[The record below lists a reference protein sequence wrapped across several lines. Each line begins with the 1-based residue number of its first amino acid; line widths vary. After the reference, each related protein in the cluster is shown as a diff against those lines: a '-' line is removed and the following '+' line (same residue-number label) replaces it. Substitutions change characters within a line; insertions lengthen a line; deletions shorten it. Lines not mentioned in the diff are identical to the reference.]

1 MWFDI
6 NWNYFG
12 CEILPAKWRDSYIVA
27 FVKVILKPIDQVYY
41 SWYNWRI
48 DNLYILDHTGQVC
61 SLRGSL
67 NDKFDV
73 IERRIYLGDGQ
84 TNPTIYIYT
93 EPEAQ
98 DVYTNTESEG
108 KEGTMFVYTEAE
120 TADTGLDFIVYVPFE
135 ILNREIYA
143 IRAHIQ
149 LYKTGGLR
157 YAIIGI

>member
-6 NWNYFG
+6 NWYNFG
-12 CEILPAKWRDSYIVA
+12 AEMLPTKWRDSTTIA
-27 FVKVILKPIDQVYY
+27 FVKVLLKPINQVYY

-48 DNLYILDHTGQVC
+48 DNLYKLEHTGQIC

-67 NDKFDV
+67 NDKFDP

-84 TNPTIYIYT
+84 QNPTTYIYT
-93 EPEAQ
+93 EAEAQ
-98 DVYTNTESEG
+98 DVFTNTEAEG
-108 KEGTMFVYTEAE
+108 NEGTMYVYTEAE
-120 TADTGLDFIVYVPFE
+120 TADTGLDFIVYVPFD

-143 IRAHIQ
+143 IKAHIE
-149 LYKTGGLR
+149 LYKAGGKR